1 MASVASDS
9 AVAAIALKRNDIL
22 NTPKLGHVKMTVP
35 WVRHLRRSPEV
46 RSLNFFQGMPLVSA
60 ARRVSLWNFEEF
72 DAAPSAAVD
81 NALPNIP
88 V

>member
-1 MASVASDS
+1 
-9 AVAAIALKRNDIL
+9 
-22 NTPKLGHVKMTVP
+22 
-35 WVRHLRRSPEV
+35 
-46 RSLNFFQGMPLVSA
+46 MPLVSA
-60 ARRVSLWNFEEF
+60 AHRVSLRNFEEF

>member
-1 MASVASDS
+1 
-9 AVAAIALKRNDIL
+9 
-22 NTPKLGHVKMTVP
+22 
-35 WVRHLRRSPEV
+35 V

>member
-22 NTPKLGHVKMTVP
+22 NTPKFGHVKMNVP

-60 ARRVSLWNFEEF
+60 AHRVSLRNFEEF